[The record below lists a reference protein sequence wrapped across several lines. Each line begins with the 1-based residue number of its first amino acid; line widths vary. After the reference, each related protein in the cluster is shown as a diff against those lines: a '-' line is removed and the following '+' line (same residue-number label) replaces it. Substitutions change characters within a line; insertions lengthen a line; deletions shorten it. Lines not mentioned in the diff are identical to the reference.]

1 MDTLPFSSKV
11 AEPTTGRFRAERGRG
26 RRGQAAAAA
35 RPWPCPALA
44 QPHCATAFLQL
55 CLHHA
60 LAPIH
65 KGEGRN
71 GLDLCLVFVTS
82 STVSPSEQLDSI
94 AAFLVGFMEGVSPKG
109 QGADGP
115 SWRYYSWYAC
125 FRRERS
131 PTSRALPTA
140 ATSTR
145 LREVPL
151 QSRHV
156 KQWDFPW
163 MVHASRTSRCRPQT
177 VAGDK
182 HSTSPELPVSRAL
195 RGRPPESPSR
205 SHSSLQTPQAEA
217 LGTTW
222 ALRGSGHKLLSFLH
236 LGKGRGCA
244 GLA

>member
-1 MDTLPFSSKV
+1 MNKCGCVLSFSMDALPFSSKV

-44 QPHCATAFLQL
+44 QPHCETAFLQL

-60 LAPIH
+60 PAPIH

-82 STVSPSEQLDSI
+82 SSVSPSEQLDSI
-94 AAFLVGFMEGVSPKG
+94 AAFLMGFMEGVSPKG
-109 QGADGP
+109 QGADGL

-156 KQWDFPW
+156 KRWDFPW
-163 MVHASRTSRCRPQT
+163 MVHASRTSRPRPQT
-177 VAGDK
+177 VAGDE
-182 HSTSPELPVSRAL
+182 HSQPLPSSLFPGHCAVGPLRAPAAATPASKPL
-195 RGRPPESPSR
+195 RPRLRAPRGRSGALAT
-205 SHSSLQTPQAEA
+205 SS
-217 LGTTW
+217 
-222 ALRGSGHKLLSFLH
+222 
-236 LGKGRGCA
+236 
-244 GLA
+244 